1 MSKATIEEHKKSQ
14 KVWREKLR
22 GSREFREHIQGKP
35 ETTLEKLTK
44 AAEYWSKR
52 RGKIL
57 DEVAP
62 EDRRRSK
69 PIRKLRKFIKEQRGR
84 SAASSAEKPD
94 SNKRPK
100 GKKGW
105 SKGERCRMYSDTKC
119 V

>member
-1 MSKATIEEHKKSQ
+1 MSKATIEEHKKSR
-14 KVWREKLR
+14 K
-22 GSREFREHIQGKP
+22 GKP
-35 ETTLEKLTK
+35 ESRKGKPESKVQHNIKFIDLPHRDKYLNKL
-44 AAEYWSKR
+44 Y
-52 RGKIL
+52 
-57 DEVAP
+57 P

-69 PIRKLRKFIKEQRGR
+69 PIRELRKFIKEQRGR

-94 SNKRPK
+94 SNKRSK